1 MCATYTLP
9 IALELVTLSCIIATI
24 HYLVALVFPNE
35 HRHATPLR
43 QKIHMTD
50 SQALQGVRV
59 LDLTRV
65 LAGPFCGQ
73 ILGDLGAEVIKVE
86 RPGLGDD
93 GRMYGFSQLKDS
105 EGKPTRESA
114 FYLTANRNKK
124 SVTVNISKPEGQAL
138 IRKLAAECDVL
149 IENYKVGNLK
159 RYGLDYDSLKQA
171 NPRLI
176 YCSITGYGQT
186 GPMAERPGY
195 DGLFQTTGGL
205 MAVTG
210 IPDGQP
216 GAGPLKAGPSLVDV
230 FTGHNAALAVL
241 GALNQRHRTGQGQY
255 IDIALLDCSIAMVSH
270 IMQDYLVSGIA
281 PPRLGNGGNGGGP
294 ADLINCSDGII
305 YISAGTD
312 EHWRLLCELMK
323 RPDLFADPRFDTNP
337 KRGRNRNELVA
348 IIIQWSKDWTTADL
362 LTKLDEIGVPAA
374 RYNDLPEVWQDE
386 QVQHRQL
393 KVTIPHP
400 VSGKVSLIASP
411 LAYMSGS
418 PMRYVAPPTIGQHTD
433 EVLHGLLKLSSEDIT
448 RLHATGIV

>member
-1 MCATYTLP
+1 
-9 IALELVTLSCIIATI
+9 
-24 HYLVALVFPNE
+24 
-35 HRHATPLR
+35 
-43 QKIHMTD
+43 MTD

-86 RPGLGDD
+86 RPGVGDD
-93 GRMYGFSQLKDS
+93 GRIYGFSQLKDKD
-105 EGKPTRESA
+105 GKPTRESA

-149 IENYKVGNLK
+149 IENYKVGNLQ
-159 RYGLDYDSLKQA
+159 RYGLDYDSLKQI

-210 IPDGQP
+210 HPDGQP

-230 FTGHNAALAVL
+230 FTGHNAAIAVL
-241 GALNQRHRTGQGQY
+241 GALNQRHQTGKGQY
-255 IDIALLDCSIAMVSH
+255 IDIALLDCSVAMVSH

-305 YISAGTD
+305 YISAGTE
-312 EHWRLLCELMK
+312 EHWRLLTELMK
-323 RPDLFADPRFDTNP
+323 RPELFADERFNSNP
-337 KRGRNRNELVA
+337 KRGQRRNELVA
-348 IIIQWSKDWTTADL
+348 IINQWSKDWTTADL
-362 LTKLDEIGVPAA
+362 LEALDKSGIPAA
-374 RYNDLPEVWQDE
+374 RYNDLPEVWEDV
-386 QVQHRQL
+386 QVQHRKL

-400 VSGKVSLIASP
+400 VSGEVSLIASP

-433 EVLHGLLKLSSEDIT
+433 EVLSGLLKFSAAEIA
-448 RLHATGIV
+448 RLHETGIV

>member
-1 MCATYTLP
+1 MSALP
-9 IALELVTLSCIIATI
+9 LTGIKII
-24 HYLVALVFPNE
+24 
-35 HRHATPLR
+35 
-43 QKIHMTD
+43 
-50 SQALQGVRV
+50 
-59 LDLTRV
+59 DLTRV
-65 LAGPFCGQ
+65 LAGPLSAQ
-73 ILGDLGAEVIKVE
+73 MLADLGAEVIKIE
-86 RPGLGDD
+86 RPGAGDD
-93 GRMYGFSQLKDS
+93 GRMYGFSQLKDKD
-105 EGKPTRESA
+105 GNPTRESA

-124 SVTVNISKPEGQAL
+124 SVTCNISKPDGQAL
-138 IRKLAAECDVL
+138 IRKLVAECDVL

-159 RYGLDYDSLKQA
+159 RYGLDYDSLKEI

-176 YCSITGYGQT
+176 YCSITGYGQS
-186 GPMAERPGY
+186 GPMAEQPGY

-230 FTGHNAALAVL
+230 FTGHNAAIAVL
-241 GALNQRHRTGQGQY
+241 GALNQRHLTGKGQY
-255 IDIALLDCSIAMVSH
+255 IDIALLDCSVAMVSH

-305 YISAGTD
+305 YVSAGTD
-312 EHWRLLCELMK
+312 EHWRLLCELMQ

-348 IIIQWSKDWTTADL
+348 IIIQWSKEWTTADL
-362 LTKLDEIGVPAA
+362 LKALDKAGIPAA
-374 RYNDLPEVWQDE
+374 RYNELPEVWEDQ
-386 QVQHRQL
+386 QVQHRHL

-400 VSGKVSLIASP
+400 VSGEVSLIASP

-418 PMRYVAPPTIGQHTD
+418 PMRYVAPPTIGQHND
-433 EVLHGLLKLSSEDIT
+433 DVLRGLLKLSDDEIAKLRD
-448 RLHATGIV
+448 TGIV